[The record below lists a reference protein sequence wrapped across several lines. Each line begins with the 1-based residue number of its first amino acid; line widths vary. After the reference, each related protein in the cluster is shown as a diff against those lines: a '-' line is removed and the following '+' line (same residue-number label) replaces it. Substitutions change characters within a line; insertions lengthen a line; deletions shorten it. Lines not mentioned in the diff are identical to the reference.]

1 MDFVLSVDMLTSVV
15 LRKSSELSLISLVEA
30 SSFTATVFH
39 AKIKTPG
46 CLGLRCKLMCRVA
59 KTYSFRS
66 EVGPVTYTLSHP
78 IPLPG
83 REMDPLG
90 QK

>member
-1 MDFVLSVDMLTSVV
+1 MDMLTSVV
-15 LRKSSELSLISLVEA
+15 WMKSSELSLISLVEA

-46 CLGLRCKLMCRVA
+46 YLGLRYKLMCRVA

-66 EVGPVTYTLSHP
+66 EVGTVTYTLSNP